1 MEEFL
6 EFYDNMSILTD
17 VCLGV
22 VNMSILTD
30 VCLGV
35 VYDTPKTS
43 FS

>member
-1 MEEFL
+1 MSILRNQVFNRRKFL
-6 EFYDNMSILTD
+6 EFYD
-17 VCLGV
+17 
-22 VNMSILTD
+22 NMSILTD